1 MPMPRNARSPND
13 LHQPPADRAADE
25 AALPAFGFTPL
36 GPDPALGWSG
46 LGAGAL
52 EPWAHA
58 QAELL
63 RGDEEGGEADRARR
77 EPRDRTTER
86 QEG

>member
-1 MPMPRNARSPND
+1 MPRNARSPND
-13 LHQPPADRAADE
+13 LHDRVPARARDKADPPAIA
-25 AALPAFGFTPL
+25 FTPL

-63 RGDEEGGEADRARR
+63 RGEKERDEDRPRR
-77 EPRDRTTER
+77 EPRER
-86 QEG
+86 